1 MAVKKKRFMLTVP
14 EDVVADDALVKREFF
29 YVRPYSEMYLQ
40 LIRMGLDVM
49 KAQKE
54 KRRERVS

>member
-14 EDVVADDALVKREFF
+14 EDVEADAAMVKRELF
-29 YVRPYSEMYLQ
+29 YDRPYSEMYRQ
-40 LIRMGLDVM
+40 LIRVGLDVM

>member
-14 EDVVADDALVKREFF
+14 EDVEADAALVKRELF
-29 YVRPYSEMYLQ
+29 YDRPYSEMYRQ

>member
-1 MAVKKKRFMLTVP
+1 MTVKKKRFMLTVP
-14 EDVVADDALVKREFF
+14 EDVEADAAMVKRELF
-29 YVRPYSEMYLQ
+29 YDRPYSEMYRQ

>member
-14 EDVVADDALVKREFF
+14 EDVEADAAMVKRELF
-29 YVRPYSEMYLQ
+29 YDRPYSEMYRQ
-40 LIRMGLDVM
+40 IIRMGLDVM

>member
-14 EDVVADDALVKREFF
+14 EDVEADAAMVKRELF
-29 YVRPYSEMYLQ
+29 YDRPYSEMYRQ
-40 LIRMGLDVM
+40 LIRLGLDVM

>member
-14 EDVVADDALVKREFF
+14 EDVEADAAMVKRELF
-29 YVRPYSEMYLQ
+29 YDRPYSEMYRQ

-54 KRRERVS
+54 KRHERVS

>member
-1 MAVKKKRFMLTVP
+1 MAVKKRRFMLTVP
-14 EDVVADDALVKREFF
+14 EDVKADAAAVKQDLFCDK
-29 YVRPYSEMYLQ
+29 PYSEMYRQ

-54 KRRERVS
+54 KQRERVS